1 MSILIIPEQTRV
13 HPLLPYGIM
22 GSNALLAS
30 LLCMTLPETSG
41 TPTAETM
48 DSEEGAELGIQNIA
62 LDYTEQDKE
71 KEKDDEKKEDLNG
84 RVMNSESNITDDS
97 SLNTAF

>member
-1 MSILIIPEQTRV
+1 MSILITPEQTRV

-84 RVMNSESNITDDS
+84 RVMNSESNITDNS

>member
-22 GSNALLAS
+22 GANALLAS

-84 RVMNSESNITDDS
+84 RVMNSESNITDNS

>member
-48 DSEEGAELGIQNIA
+48 DSEEGAELGIQTIA

-84 RVMNSESNITDDS
+84 RVMNSESNITDNS

>member
-84 RVMNSESNITDDS
+84 RVMNSESNITDNS